1 MTVSSLRYWKDVL
14 LQASGNSA
22 AQLIGVAGIP
32 ILTRLYSPEFFAV
45 QGVFIQLVMLFA
57 ALVTLRY
64 EYFTPLLSDESE
76 YRLMSSWLLRTG
88 LSIALVLCSILILFE
103 IYGFWEWVGV
113 VSSSLYVVAPFT
125 AFLISVSYFYQFEA
139 QRRNNFKKSAIAEV
153 SSKVCYVFSG
163 TVLSVLASGA
173 GLIMTTAFGAL
184 GKILVLRQLAVPYAK
199 GDFLRAAP
207 VISRFRARSSAM
219 VFSNIVLSVSS
230 ALPVFYIGSNYGENN
245 LGQFTLV
252 MATIFLPS
260 GLIGAAVG
268 NVFYQRAAVLWSE
281 REFMV
286 LTDLWAS
293 TISKL
298 LLGSLP
304 IFVLIYMV
312 SPWAYPFVFG
322 DEWRAAGQMAQ
333 ALCVASLFAFIA
345 GPLDRLTIVI
355 NVSWYLPLV
364 HLLRLALIVILV
376 TAFNQSLQGFLFVY
390 SVLMSVVYALDIM
403 FARVLLW
410 LRSSECN

>member
-1 MTVSSLRYWKDVL
+1 MTVGSLRYWKDVL

-57 ALVTLRY
+57 AIVTLRY
-64 EYFTPLLSDESE
+64 EYFTPLLNDESE
-76 YRLMSSWLLRTG
+76 YRLISSWLFRTG
-88 LSIALVLCSILILFE
+88 LSIVLVLCCILMLLE
-103 IYGFWEWVGV
+103 VYGFWEWAGV
-113 VSSSLYVVAPFT
+113 VSSSLYIGAPFA
-125 AFLISVSYFYQFEA
+125 AFLISISCFYQFEA
-139 QRRNNFKKSAIAEV
+139 QRRNDFKKSAIAEV
-153 SSKVCYVFSG
+153 TSKVWYVFSG
-163 TVLSVLASGA
+163 ASLSVLAGGA

-184 GKILVLRQLAVPYAK
+184 GKIFALRQLAVPYSK

-207 VISRFRARSSAM
+207 VISRFRARSTAM
-219 VFSNIVLSVSS
+219 VFSNIVLSASS
-230 ALPVFYIGSNYGENN
+230 ALPVFYIGSNYGAND

-260 GLIGAAVG
+260 GLVGAAVG
-268 NVFYQRAAVLWSE
+268 NVFYQRAAVLWNE
-281 REFMV
+281 GECMV
-286 LTDLWAS
+286 LSDLWAT
-293 TISKL
+293 TISRL

-304 IFVLIYMV
+304 IFILIYMV

-333 ALCVASLFAFIA
+333 ALCVTSFFAFIA

-355 NVSWYLPLV
+355 DVSWYLPLV
-364 HLLRLALIVILV
+364 HLLRLALITILISV
-376 TAFNQSLQGFLFVY
+376 FNQGLQEFLFFY

-403 FARVLLW
+403 LARALLW

>member
-14 LQASGNSA
+14 LQASGNSV
-22 AQLIGVAGIP
+22 AQLIGIAGIP
-32 ILTRLYSPEFFAV
+32 ILARLYSPEFFAV

-57 ALVTLRY
+57 AIVTLRY
-64 EYFTPLLSDESE
+64 EYFTPLLNDESE
-76 YRLMSSWLLRTG
+76 YRFMSSWLYRTG
-88 LSIALVLCSILILFE
+88 LSIALILCCILMLLE
-103 IYGFWEWVGV
+103 VYSFWEWAGI
-113 VSSSLYVVAPFT
+113 VSSTLYVGAPFT
-125 AFLISVSYFYQFEA
+125 AFLISISYFYQFEV
-139 QRRNNFKKSAIAEV
+139 QRRNDFKKSAIAEV
-153 SSKVCYVFSG
+153 AAKVCYVSSG
-163 TVLSVLASGA
+163 AALSVLASGA

-184 GKILVLRQLAVPYAK
+184 GKILALRQLALPYSK
-199 GDFLRAAP
+199 DDFLRAAP
-207 VISRFRARSSAM
+207 VISRFRARSVAM
-219 VFSNIVLSVSS
+219 VFSNIVLSASS
-230 ALPVFYIGSNYGENN
+230 ALPVFYIGSNYGANN

-268 NVFYQRAAVLWSE
+268 NVFYQRAAVLWNE
-281 REFMV
+281 RECTV
-286 LTDLWAS
+286 LIDLWTR

-304 IFVLIYMV
+304 IFALIYMV

-322 DEWRAAGQMAQ
+322 DEWGAAGQMAQ
-333 ALCVASLFAFIA
+333 ALCIASLFAFIA

-355 NVSWYLPLV
+355 NVSWYLPLI
-364 HLLRLALIVILV
+364 HLIRLALIVILV
-376 TAFNQSLQGFLFVY
+376 AAFNQSLQDFLFFY